1 METNEQKKRRLY
13 GKQDL
18 PLYLDEL
25 RKILKKEITI
35 SMLLSIVETDK
46 IREQNQAKQL
56 KYSSK
61 ILFTDKENLE
71 KTLLEDVDEV
81 NNRYYVFTSYSKD
94 CGTILINSLQEFNFD
109 FSFKDVTSGIITLTR
124 EDLLKEI
131 VLDFYE
137 ENKIQYLDVEIFTI
151 LTKSPE

>member
-18 PLYLDEL
+18 PLYLGEL
-25 RKILKKEITI
+25 HKILKKEITA
-35 SMLLSIVETDK
+35 SMLLSIIETDR

-56 KYSSK
+56 RYSSK
-61 ILFTDKENLE
+61 ILFTDKDKLENI
-71 KTLLEDVDEV
+71 LLEDLDEV
-81 NNRYYVFTSYSKD
+81 NNKYYVFTSYSKD
-94 CGTILINSLQEFNFD
+94 CGTILINLLREFNFD
-109 FSFKDVTSGIITLTR
+109 FSFKAVPSGIITLTR

-137 ENKIQYLDVEIFTI
+137 ENKIQYLDIEISH
-151 LTKSPE
+151 K

>member
-18 PLYLDEL
+18 PLYLGEL
-25 RKILKKEITI
+25 HKILKKEITA
-35 SMLLSIVETDK
+35 SMLLSIIETDK

-56 KYSSK
+56 RYSSK
-61 ILFTDKENLE
+61 ILFTDKDKLENI
-71 KTLLEDVDEV
+71 LLEDLDEV
-81 NNRYYVFTSYSKD
+81 NNKYYVFTSYSKD
-94 CGTILINSLQEFNFD
+94 CGTILINLLREFNFD
-109 FSFKDVTSGIITLTR
+109 FSFKDVPSGIITLTR

-137 ENKIQYLDVEIFTI
+137 ENKIQYLDIEI
-151 LTKSPE
+151 LHK